1 MIYEEREESLLI
13 IIQSRSG
20 LRKIWGNINNNTPT
34 LFLKHSLLFFGA
46 EDFLIEILLWDVE
59 TTELITLCVITMA
72 GHTSAFPGF
81 FSGKIGLPVF
91 PGSEGTKEEAQK
103 PSWLEELSRKQANRL
118 VTVIRVNVTIW
129 LGSYSCSK
137 L

>member
-46 EDFLIEILLWDVE
+46 EEFLIEILLWDVE
-59 TTELITLCVITMA
+59 TLTR
-72 GHTSAFPGF
+72 P
-81 FSGKIGLPVF
+81 
-91 PGSEGTKEEAQK
+91 
-103 PSWLEELSRKQANRL
+103 N
-118 VTVIRVNVTIW
+118 
-129 LGSYSCSK
+129 
-137 L
+137 